1 MSRYSGYCPH
11 ESDMEKQAREDARYD
26 HKDRDLYERY
36 SWDSC
41 KEVYTREYDRQ
52 RDRIEREREE
62 EHQEQERQEENRRA
76 WQRRQD
82 AQFAEQARFEE
93 EARIE
98 YERGM
103 AEQEKEEQPFD
114 DPPCDVE
121 GHTEKG
127 GEDEK
132 GD

>member
-82 AQFAEQARFEE
+82 AQFAEQAGLEE
-93 EARIE
+93 EARID
-98 YERGM
+98 
-103 AEQEKEEQPFD
+103 EEHEVTGKM
-114 DPPCDVE
+114 PCGHPSSAWVE
-121 GHTEKG
+121 SRCVVCE
-127 GEDEK
+127 GEGEAK
-132 GD
+132 